1 MGTNI
6 AADIVGDDTADW
18 KARAAE
24 LLEENRALSETNRRL
39 VEEVDA
45 VRSRNRDLT
54 KQLNRSR
61 PP

>member
-39 VEEVDA
+39 VEELDA